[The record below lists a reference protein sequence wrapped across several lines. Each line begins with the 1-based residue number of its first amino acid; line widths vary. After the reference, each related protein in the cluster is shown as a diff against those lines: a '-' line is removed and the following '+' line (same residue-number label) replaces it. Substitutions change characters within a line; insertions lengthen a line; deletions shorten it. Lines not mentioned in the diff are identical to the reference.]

1 MSPPRPASPQVRKEH
16 SFARPV
22 DPSRDLKCARLAIF
36 APTGSLSTQEPMIA
50 AFYLAACAAVC
61 VSSSMNEAPNIC
73 NCEGDRQCHR
83 TRLCRNTSARPDG
96 LCEGCRLHADRETV
110 DDIETLIQ
118 LRQLQRADAAR
129 VRSEERRVGKECR
142 SRRTWEPSKRE

>member
-73 NCEGDRQCHR
+73 NCEGDSPVSQDTALSEYLCKARWTLR
-83 TRLCRNTSARPDG
+83 RLQITCRPR
-96 LCEGCRLHADRETV
+96 DR
-110 DDIETLIQ
+110 
-118 LRQLQRADAAR
+118 R
-129 VRSEERRVGKECR
+129 
-142 SRRTWEPSKRE
+142 